1 MVNTYEIMRRMRHLK
16 VTQKQLGELTALS
29 QSMISFIILGKR
41 DPKLSTMVAIAK
53 ALECK
58 VDDLLIG

>member
-1 MVNTYEIMRRMRHLK
+1 MVNTDEIMRRMRHLK
-16 VTQKQLGELTALS
+16 VTQERLGELTALS

-58 VDDLLIG
+58 VDDLLIY